1 MLFINDCHYDFTVYY
16 IIYNVL
22 AEDDLIG
29 QTPYNMN
36 IIILKYVL
44 LIFVHIVNKLIL
56 KIEK

>member
-1 MLFINDCHYDFTVYY
+1 MILLYIILFI
-16 IIYNVL
+16 IKVL

-36 IIILKYVL
+36 IIILKCVL